1 MLFPECKVVS
11 QGVLGVRLDVV
22 NPVIDADWFPSL
34 KDGEVVT
41 LDDIIEGYNNG

>member
-1 MLFPECKVVS
+1 MVS

-41 LDDIIEGYNNG
+41 LDEIIEGYNNG